1 MALLKCESVS
11 LGYDGKEILS
21 DLNFSVSAG
30 DYLCIVGE
38 NGSGK
43 STLMKTILGLHAPMR
58 GKIST
63 GDGLDKN
70 EIGYLP
76 QQTVVQKDF
85 PASVYEIVLSGTL
98 ARSMGFVKA
107 EHRKEAEKNMEL
119 LGITHIKNKSFAAL
133 SGGQQQRV
141 LLARAF
147 CAAKKLLVLDEPVTG
162 LDPLVSA
169 ELYAIIEEK
178 NKKEGLTVI
187 SVSHAPE
194 RACHSASKI
203 LHLGGGGAAFFG
215 DVDGYLESE
224 IGKKYLCADD
234 HHHHS
239 GERRKVL

>member
-1 MALLKCESVS
+1 MKR
-11 LGYDGKEILS
+11 ILTVN
-21 DLNFSVSAG
+21 DLTLSYEKQAVVANLNIHADEG
-30 DYLCIVGE
+30 DCLCILGE

-43 STLMKTILGLHAPMR
+43 STLIKSLMGLIKPIC
-58 GKIST
+58 GEIVYNGVKKS
-63 GDGLDKN
+63 

-76 QQTVVQKDF
+76 QQSAAQKDF

-98 ARSMGFVKA
+98 ARSMGFIKA
-107 EHRKEAEKNMEL
+107 ENRREAEKNMEL

-169 ELYAIIEEK
+169 ELYSIIEEK

-239 GERRKVL
+239 GERRKVQ

>member
-1 MALLKCESVS
+1 MKRIVTCREISISYEKQAVVS
-11 LGYDGKEILS
+11 H
-21 DLNFSVSAG
+21 LNIHADEG
-30 DYLCIVGE
+30 DCLCILGE

-43 STLMKTILGLHAPMR
+43 STLIKALMGLIKPDCGEIIYEGVTR
-58 GKIST
+58 S
-63 GDGLDKN
+63 

-76 QQTVVQKDF
+76 QQSAAQKDF

-98 ARSMGFVKA
+98 PRSMGFIKA

-119 LGITHIKNKSFAAL
+119 LGITDIKNKSFAAL

-169 ELYAIIEEK
+169 ELYALIEEK

-203 LHLGGGGAAFFG
+203 LHLGGGGVQFFG
-215 DVDGYLESE
+215 DVCGYLDSE

-234 HHHHS
+234 HHKHH
-239 GERRKVL
+239 GERRKVQ

>member
-1 MALLKCESVS
+1 MKRILTVRDLTLSYEKQAVVS
-11 LGYDGKEILS
+11 E
-21 DLNFSVSAG
+21 LNIYADEG
-30 DYLCIVGE
+30 DCLCILGE

-43 STLMKTILGLHAPMR
+43 STLVKSLMGLIKPM
-58 GKIST
+58 GGEIIY
-63 GDGLDKN
+63 DGVKRS

-76 QQTVVQKDF
+76 QQSAAQKDF

-98 ARSMGFVKA
+98 ERSMGFIKT
-107 EHRKEAEKNMEL
+107 ENRREAEKNMEL
-119 LGITHIKNKSFAAL
+119 LGITAIKNKSFAAL

-169 ELYAIIEEK
+169 ELYSIIEEK

-215 DVDGYLESE
+215 DVNGYLDSE

-239 GERRKVL
+239 GERRKVQ